1 MALTVQHPAPVATAL
16 PPHPGIDAL
25 LWHVPCDAER
35 AERHLWLIAVLRWMR
50 RGDPVAGLAYVLRQ
64 WQAREDLRQ
73 AITQLLARC
82 LNDLHLS
89 GLMADHGF
97 APRAAFMSEFSERVR
112 RRVIPASPDTRDLS
126 HLFGLLFDERED
138 HLWLATLD
146 ADTQALLG
154 QVFGSAWE
162 SLERP
167 QGWRVDAINALSI
180 LSGQVRSAGMS
191 AELRLRLGDG
201 PELIQSFGGVARATE
216 DLHDLL
222 ELPTPNPSA
231 VLQQV
236 QFLRGLI
243 DSCVQQAQSVHEHLE
258 TYGVSVDVVFQI
270 DQLCARCRRMEQLL
284 DLLLAPEPHR
294 EVHALVVSLIEG
306 GEQRRSIRALFTQ
319 HYSLLARLVAE
330 RSAETGEHYITR
342 TRAEYFDMLRRAA
355 GGGALMAGTTF
366 AKFAIMTLG
375 LSAFWGGLAA
385 GTNYAI
391 SFVIIQLLH
400 FTVATKQPAM
410 TAPAMAAKLGQTT
423 QSNEDI
429 ESFVDEVAHL
439 LRSQVAGIVGNLAL
453 VVPVVLGIQGLAWL
467 LLDQPLIGVAKAQHV
482 LNDLT
487 LLGPTL
493 LFAGLTGVLLFISS
507 LIAGWVENWFV
518 WHRLDSAM
526 QWHPRTRAWL
536 GPQRA
541 ARWAQWWRANI
552 SGLAANVSLGLLL
565 GLSPA
570 LFGFFGLPLDVRHV
584 TLSTGQIAAA
594 LGTLGVDALHH
605 SAFWW
610 CVAAIPLTG
619 LLNLSVSFALALRV
633 AIRSRGVRVKD
644 RSRLLR
650 ALGRGLLRQP
660 GRFLWPP
667 SSSSSS

>member
-1 MALTVQHPAPVATAL
+1 MDLNSQLPVPATSAL

-50 RGDPVAGLAYVLRQ
+50 RGDPAAGLRYVLRQ
-64 WQAREDLRQ
+64 WQAREDLRG
-73 AITQLLARC
+73 AITQLLAHC

-97 APRAAFMSEFSERVR
+97 APRAAFLSELGERIR

-138 HLWLATLD
+138 HLWLAELD
-146 ADTQALLG
+146 ADTLALLG
-154 QVFGSAWE
+154 QVFAAAWQT
-162 SLERP
+162 LERP
-167 QGWRVDAINALSI
+167 QGWRVDALNALGI
-180 LSGQVRSAGMS
+180 LAGQVRSAGMS

-201 PELIQSFGGVARATE
+201 PELTQSFGGVARATE

-222 ELPTPNPSA
+222 EAPDTAPAA

-236 QFLRGLI
+236 QYLRGLI
-243 DSCVQQAQSVHEHLE
+243 DTCVRQAQGVHEHLE

-284 DLLLAPEPHR
+284 ALLLAQEPHR

-306 GEQRRSIRALFTQ
+306 GEQRRSIRALFTH

-342 TRAEYFDMLRRAA
+342 TRAGYFEMLRRAA

-366 AKFAIMTLG
+366 AKFAITALG

-391 SFVIIQLLH
+391 SFVLIQLLH

-410 TAPAMAAKLGQTT
+410 TAPAMAAKLGQTN
-423 QSNEDI
+423 QSDEDI
-429 ESFVDEVAHL
+429 ESFVDEVVHL
-439 LRSQVAGIVGNLAL
+439 LRSQVAGIVGNLVAVAPL
-453 VVPVVLGIQGLAWL
+453 VLGIQSLAWYL
-467 LLDQPLIGVAKAQHV
+467 MGQPLISVAKANQV
-482 LNDLT
+482 LQELT

-493 LFAGLTGVLLFISS
+493 LFAAMTGVLLFISS

-541 ARWAQWWRANI
+541 ARWAQWWRAHI
-552 SGLAANVSLGLLL
+552 SGLGANVSLGLLL
-565 GLSPA
+565 GLTPA

-584 TLSTGQIAAA
+584 TLSAGQVAAA
-594 LGTLGVDALHH
+594 LGTLGFDALHH
-605 SAFWW
+605 SGFWW
-610 CVAAIPLTG
+610 CVVAIPLTG
-619 LLNLSVSFALALRV
+619 LLNVSVSFALALRV

-650 ALGRGLLRQP
+650 ALGRRLLRQP

-667 SSSSSS
+667 SSSSS